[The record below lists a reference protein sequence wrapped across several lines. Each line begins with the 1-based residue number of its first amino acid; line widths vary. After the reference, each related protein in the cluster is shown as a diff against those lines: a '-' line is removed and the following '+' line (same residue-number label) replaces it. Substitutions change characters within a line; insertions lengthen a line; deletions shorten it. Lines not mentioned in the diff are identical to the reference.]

1 LFLFQILILETE
13 TPSHPDYFLIWD
25 IALRDNT
32 GMVTKVGLSYIT
44 KVGFSSMTLGR
55 DAMIA
60 KTSEIPNI
68 SCECNITGCEEV
80 IVVVF
85 LMFRKTFQFFFF
97 IGPRDR

>member
-44 KVGFSSMTLGR
+44 KVGFS
-55 DAMIA
+55 
-60 KTSEIPNI
+60 
-68 SCECNITGCEEV
+68 
-80 IVVVF
+80 
-85 LMFRKTFQFFFF
+85 
-97 IGPRDR
+97 